1 MHWPIMAILACILVK
16 STITESNSHRY
27 YGCKAVAIV
36 SVQGNRQ
43 QSTALS
49 SVFPG
54 MKISS
59 FCPVHRALIA
69 VVASLSLPLDSPIKL
84 LESPVTFGLLRG
96 GRAKPNLNGPR
107 TANCINI
114 QCMYHKTVKMYSYVL
129 GIHSELAFFIVRSV
143 LLHRIVQHGLSY
155 TRDVPKWPAIRF
167 TESGL

>member
-1 MHWPIMAILACILVK
+1 MENLPTSRRSYRLLKSLSMHWPIMAILACILVK

-84 LESPVTFGLLRG
+84 LESPVTFGFRVFG
-96 GRAKPNLNGPR
+96 NLNGPR

-143 LLHRIVQHGLSY
+143 SLFSFTGSY
-155 TRDVPKWPAIRF
+155 SMA
-167 TESGL
+167 